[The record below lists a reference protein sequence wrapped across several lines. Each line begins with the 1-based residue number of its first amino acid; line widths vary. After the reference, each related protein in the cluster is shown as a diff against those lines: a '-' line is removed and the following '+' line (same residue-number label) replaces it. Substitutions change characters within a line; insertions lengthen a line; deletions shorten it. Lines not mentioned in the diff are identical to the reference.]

1 MRTQRYLSRRGTVST
16 VPSSW
21 HVQLDEDHEG
31 HEVPPRRCVAASP
44 PNSPKIPSR
53 NLTSSRQSLCGP
65 CCLSGKKND
74 LRE

>member
-1 MRTQRYLSRRGTVST
+1 MRTRRYLSRDRQHGSKRLPSTTTTRRG
-16 VPSSW
+16 PSLS
-21 HVQLDEDHEG
+21 L
-31 HEVPPRRCVAASP
+31 RRCAAASP
-44 PNSPKIPSR
+44 PDSPKIPSR